1 MISAIVAP
9 MVNRIDK
16 SIANGRLPKRLAN
29 SSPTVD
35 SATQPRPRLASVTPS
50 WLADRTREI
59 FEEARNAIR
68 ASRSPLRVIAS
79 RRVRRERTRAN
90 SAPTKNAFRSTN
102 RIMASSRPS
111 TNTSYHSAGHG
122 HQHDGAH
129 EHHGIGHS
137 HIGDASVSGLRI
149 ALVITAVF
157 LVVEVVAGFLA
168 NSIALLADAGHML
181 TDVAALGLALF
192 VAWFSKQPGSPQKT
206 YGYLRW
212 EILAAFVNGGT
223 LLLISAW
230 ILFEAV
236 MRLRAPEAVGS
247 GLMLVVAIAGL
258 AANIVAARVLAGSS
272 RENLNARGA
281 YLHVLGDLLAIL
293 GTLVAALL
301 IRYTGW
307 LIADPLASILTT
319 VLIMG
324 GAWRLVRESV
334 DILLE
339 STPAHIP
346 LPAVRNQLEAIPGI
360 ESVHDL
366 HVWAVTPAVIAM
378 SAHCIVREPD
388 QHQHVLE
395 HIHDAMQL
403 FGIQH
408 VTIQLERDDMLDR
421 ERHLH
426 A

>member
-192 VAWFSKQPGSPQKT
+192 VAWFSKQPGSPPKT

-223 LLLISAW
+223 LLLISAF
-230 ILFEAV
+230 ILVEAV
-236 MRLRAPEAVGS
+236 MRLRQPEPVGG
-247 GLMLVVAIAGL
+247 GLMIAASFAGL
-258 AANIVAARVLAGSS
+258 IANIVAARVLVASS
-272 RENLNARGA
+272 KVNINARGA
-281 YLHVLGDLLAIL
+281 
-293 GTLVAALL
+293 
-301 IRYTGW
+301 
-307 LIADPLASILTT
+307 
-319 VLIMG
+319 
-324 GAWRLVRESV
+324 
-334 DILLE
+334 
-339 STPAHIP
+339 
-346 LPAVRNQLEAIPGI
+346 
-360 ESVHDL
+360 
-366 HVWAVTPAVIAM
+366 
-378 SAHCIVREPD
+378 
-388 QHQHVLE
+388 
-395 HIHDAMQL
+395 
-403 FGIQH
+403 
-408 VTIQLERDDMLDR
+408 
-421 ERHLH
+421 
-426 A
+426 

>member
-1 MISAIVAP
+1 
-9 MVNRIDK
+9 
-16 SIANGRLPKRLAN
+16 
-29 SSPTVD
+29 
-35 SATQPRPRLASVTPS
+35 
-50 WLADRTREI
+50 
-59 FEEARNAIR
+59 
-68 ASRSPLRVIAS
+68 
-79 RRVRRERTRAN
+79 
-90 SAPTKNAFRSTN
+90 
-102 RIMASSRPS
+102 MASSRPS

-149 ALVITAVF
+149 ALAITAVF

-236 MRLRAPEAVGS
+236 MRLRAPEPVGS
-247 GLMLVVAIAGL
+247 GLMLLVAIAGL

-272 RENLNARGA
+272 KENLNARGA

-307 LIADPLASILTT
+307 LIADPVASILTT

-346 LPAVRNQLEAIPGI
+346 LPAVRTQLEAIPGI

-395 HIHDAMQL
+395 HIHDAMRL

>member
-1 MISAIVAP
+1 V
-9 MVNRIDK
+9 
-16 SIANGRLPKRLAN
+16 
-29 SSPTVD
+29 
-35 SATQPRPRLASVTPS
+35 
-50 WLADRTREI
+50 
-59 FEEARNAIR
+59 
-68 ASRSPLRVIAS
+68 
-79 RRVRRERTRAN
+79 
-90 SAPTKNAFRSTN
+90 
-102 RIMASSRPS
+102 
-111 TNTSYHSAGHG
+111 
-122 HQHDGAH
+122 
-129 EHHGIGHS
+129 GHS
-137 HIGDASVSGLRI
+137 HVGDAPARSLRI
-149 ALVITAVF
+149 ALALTAALLVI
-157 LVVEVVAGFLA
+157 EVAGGLLS

-192 VAWFSKQPGSPQKT
+192 VAWFSKQPETPEKT

-212 EILAAFVNGGT
+212 EILAAFLNGAT

-230 ILFEAV
+230 ILWTAV
-236 MRLRAPEAVGS
+236 LRLRTPEPVAGGVMLGVAS
-247 GLMLVVAIAGL
+247 IGLLL
-258 AANIVAARVLAGSS
+258 NLVAARVLVSGSS
-272 RENLNARGA
+272 HNLNARGA
-281 YLHVLGDLLAIL
+281 YLHVLGDLLATV
-293 GTLVAALL
+293 GTLAAAIA

-307 LIADPLASILTT
+307 LMADPIASILTT
-319 VLIMG
+319 VLIMS

-346 LPAVRNQLEAIPGI
+346 LLAVRGQLEAIPGI

-366 HVWAVTPAVIAM
+366 HVWAVTPAVVAM
-378 SAHCIVREPD
+378 SAHCIVRQPEK
-388 QHQHVLE
+388 HQHVLE

>member
-1 MISAIVAP
+1 
-9 MVNRIDK
+9 
-16 SIANGRLPKRLAN
+16 
-29 SSPTVD
+29 
-35 SATQPRPRLASVTPS
+35 
-50 WLADRTREI
+50 
-59 FEEARNAIR
+59 
-68 ASRSPLRVIAS
+68 
-79 RRVRRERTRAN
+79 
-90 SAPTKNAFRSTN
+90 
-102 RIMASSRPS
+102 MASSRPS
-111 TNTSYHSAGHG
+111 TDTTYHSAGHG

-212 EILAAFVNGGT
+212 EILAAFVNGAT

-236 MRLRAPEAVGS
+236 MRLRAPQQVGS
-247 GLMLVVAIAGL
+247 GLMLVVSVAGL

-272 RENLNARGA
+272 KENLNARGA
-281 YLHVLGDLLAIL
+281 YLHVLGDLLAIV

-301 IRYTGW
+301 IRYTAW
-307 LIADPLASILTT
+307 LIADPLASIFTT

-366 HVWAVTPAVIAM
+366 HVWSVTPAVVAM

-395 HIHDAMQL
+395 HIHDAMRL

-408 VTIQLERDDMLDR
+408 VTIQLEREDMLDR

>member
-1 MISAIVAP
+1 
-9 MVNRIDK
+9 
-16 SIANGRLPKRLAN
+16 
-29 SSPTVD
+29 
-35 SATQPRPRLASVTPS
+35 
-50 WLADRTREI
+50 
-59 FEEARNAIR
+59 
-68 ASRSPLRVIAS
+68 
-79 RRVRRERTRAN
+79 
-90 SAPTKNAFRSTN
+90 
-102 RIMASSRPS
+102 
-111 TNTSYHSAGHG
+111 
-122 HQHDGAH
+122 
-129 EHHGIGHS
+129 
-137 HIGDASVSGLRI
+137 
-149 ALVITAVF
+149 
-157 LVVEVVAGFLA
+157 
-168 NSIALLADAGHML
+168 ML

-236 MRLRAPEAVGS
+236 MRLRAPEPVGS
-247 GLMLVVAIAGL
+247 GLMLLVAIAGL

-272 RENLNARGA
+272 KENLNARGA

-307 LIADPLASILTT
+307 LIADPVASILTT

-346 LPAVRNQLEAIPGI
+346 LPAVRTQLEAIPGI

-395 HIHDAMQL
+395 HIHDAMRL

>member
-1 MISAIVAP
+1 
-9 MVNRIDK
+9 
-16 SIANGRLPKRLAN
+16 
-29 SSPTVD
+29 
-35 SATQPRPRLASVTPS
+35 
-50 WLADRTREI
+50 
-59 FEEARNAIR
+59 
-68 ASRSPLRVIAS
+68 
-79 RRVRRERTRAN
+79 
-90 SAPTKNAFRSTN
+90 
-102 RIMASSRPS
+102 MASSRPS
-111 TNTSYHSAGHG
+111 TDTTYHNSGHG

-129 EHHGIGHS
+129 PRGAHS
-137 HIGDASVSGLRI
+137 HVSDAPVRSLRI
-149 ALVITAVF
+149 ALALTALL
-157 LVVEVVAGFLA
+157 LVVEVIGGLLS

-192 VAWFSKQPGSPQKT
+192 VAWFSKQPGNPQKT

-212 EILAAFVNGGT
+212 EILAAFVNGAT

-230 ILFEAV
+230 ILWTAI
-236 MRLRAPEAVGS
+236 MRLRAPEQVAG
-247 GLMLVVAIAGL
+247 GLMLSVAALGL
-258 AANIVAARVLAGSS
+258 AVNIVAARVLVGSS
-272 RENLNARGA
+272 SHNLNTRGA
-281 YLHVLGDLLAIL
+281 YLHVLGDLLATI
-293 GTLVAALL
+293 GTLAAAVA

-307 LIADPLASILTT
+307 LTADPIASILTT

-346 LPAVRNQLEAIPGI
+346 VGAVRLQLEAIPGI

-366 HVWAVTPAVIAM
+366 HVWAVTPAVVAM
-378 SAHCIVREPD
+378 SAHAIVREPER
-388 QHQHVLE
+388 HQHVLG
-395 HIHDAMQL
+395 HIHDAMRL